1 MLTIENLNQS
11 YGQSHI
17 LHNISF
23 TAPEKACTCIIGR
36 NGVGKTTLLKSI
48 MGQVAAKADTLKYGN
63 IDLLKQ
69 RPEKRPY
76 HGIAYVPQGRQ
87 IFSQLTVED
96 NLKIGLPVHNKRSNE
111 RTRNVPEMIY
121 ELFPVLFDMKQ
132 RRGGDLSG
140 GQQQQLAI
148 GRALV
153 LNPGLL
159 ILDEPTEGIQPNI
172 VDDITKVIRRLNQ
185 EWGLTVLVVEQ
196 KLHLIN
202 LLADHFVLIER
213 GHCVAKGRG
222 NELTEELIQT
232 YLSV

>member
-36 NGVGKTTLLKSI
+36 NGVGKTTLLKAI
-48 MGQVAAKADTLKYGN
+48 MGQVAAQADTLKYGN
-63 IDLLKQ
+63 INLLKQ

-132 RRGGDLSG
+132 RRGGDGTSTPLG
-140 GQQQQLAI
+140 DANETNALKLAL
-148 GRALV
+148 GACC
-153 LNPGLL
+153 G
-159 ILDEPTEGIQPNI
+159 T
-172 VDDITKVIRRLNQ
+172 
-185 EWGLTVLVVEQ
+185 
-196 KLHLIN
+196 
-202 LLADHFVLIER
+202 
-213 GHCVAKGRG
+213 
-222 NELTEELIQT
+222 
-232 YLSV
+232 

>member
-1 MLTIENLNQS
+1 MDVELDLRIGMAMACIE
-11 YGQSHI
+11 
-17 LHNISF
+17 
-23 TAPEKACTCIIGR
+23 
-36 NGVGKTTLLKSI
+36 
-48 MGQVAAKADTLKYGN
+48 
-63 IDLLKQ
+63 
-69 RPEKRPY
+69 
-76 HGIAYVPQGRQ
+76 RQ
-87 IFSQLTVED
+87 IGHGHPLAATAALRCLQDDASR
-96 NLKIGLPVHNKRSNE
+96 HNKRSNE